1 MTDHQADTPVFH
13 TPLKYMLTPYTS
25 DLRSKISAEQWEGL
39 EGGWSRLILVMMYET
54 EQGEK
59 SPWAK
64 YLRMSSQ
71 SPPASGLKTRAGC
84 I

>member
-1 MTDHQADTPVFH
+1 
-13 TPLKYMLTPYTS
+13 LLTPYTS

-64 YLRMSSQ
+64 YLRMSFLLRCV
-71 SPPASGLKTRAGC
+71 PT
-84 I
+84 